1 MIEGKRI
8 LEFLAEDLGFGDVT
22 TEALIPEEIKAR
34 AVILAKQAGVIAGID
49 EVSAI
54 FRLFNLKIRTF
65 VTDGSKVERP
75 KTIVMEV
82 EGLAKFILMC
92 ERVALNILMRM
103 SGIATLTAKF
113 VEKARKV
120 NSKVL
125 VACTRKTTPGFRYF
139 EKKAVMMGGGD
150 THRFRLDDMV
160 LIKDNHIK
168 IVGSVGRAVKMARE
182 KVSFSKKVE
191 VEVSSL
197 KDALEAC
204 EAGADILMLDNMAPN
219 EVKRVIDELKSRGL
233 RKQVLIEV
241 SGGVNLDNVQTYA
254 STGVDIISVGMLT
267 HSAPALDMSLEVV
280 EIW

>member
-75 KTIVMEV
+75 RTVVMEV
-82 EGLAKFILMC
+82 EGPAKFILMY

-168 IVGSVGRAVKMARE
+168 IVGSVGRAVKMAA
-182 KVSFSKKVE
+182 VS
-191 VEVSSL
+191 
-197 KDALEAC
+197 A
-204 EAGADILMLDNMAPN
+204 M
-219 EVKRVIDELKSRGL
+219 KSTPQ
-233 RKQVLIEV
+233 K
-241 SGGVNLDNVQTYA
+241 TTTFA
-254 STGVDIISVGMLT
+254 SV
-267 HSAPALDMSLEVV
+267 
-280 EIW
+280 

>member
-82 EGLAKFILMC
+82 EEPAKFILMC

-168 IVGSVGRAVKMARE
+168 IVGSVGRAVKMAA
-182 KVSFSKKVE
+182 VS
-191 VEVSSL
+191 
-197 KDALEAC
+197 A
-204 EAGADILMLDNMAPN
+204 M
-219 EVKRVIDELKSRGL
+219 KSTPQ
-233 RKQVLIEV
+233 K
-241 SGGVNLDNVQTYA
+241 TTTFA
-254 STGVDIISVGMLT
+254 SV
-267 HSAPALDMSLEVV
+267 
-280 EIW
+280 

>member
-168 IVGSVGRAVKMARE
+168 IVGSVGRAVKIARE

-204 EAGADILMLDNMAPN
+204 EAGADIIMLDNMAPN

>member
-82 EGLAKFILMC
+82 EEPAKFILMC

>member
-1 MIEGKRI
+1 MIEERRM

-22 TEALIPEEIKAR
+22 TEALIPEEVKAR
-34 AVILAKQAGVIAGID
+34 AVILAKQVGVVAGID
-49 EVSAI
+49 EVNAI
-54 FRLFNLKIRTF
+54 FRLFNLKVRTLI
-65 VTDGSKVERP
+65 TDGSKVEKP
-75 KTIVMEV
+75 GTVVMEV
-82 EGLAKFILMC
+82 EGPAKFILMC
-92 ERVALNILMRM
+92 ERVALNILMKM

-120 NSKVL
+120 NPKVL

-139 EKKAVMMGGGD
+139 EKKAVMIGGGD

-160 LIKDNHIK
+160 LIKDNHIR
-168 IVGSVGRAVKMARE
+168 IIGSVGKAVKKARE

-197 KDALEAC
+197 RDALEAC
-204 EAGADILMLDNMAPN
+204 EAGADIIMLDNMTPN
-219 EVKRVIDELKSRGL
+219 EVKHIVDELEIRGL

-254 STGVDIISVGMLT
+254 SAGVDVISVGVLT
-267 HSAPALDMSLEVV
+267 HSAPAIDMSLEVV
-280 EIW
+280 ETW